1 MILDGITQSTDF
13 TINQLQ
19 LITKVGTIDL
29 RNLYEELNIFDGIFV
44 PSRSGNIMIR
54 DATGM
59 IENLLLNGGEFI
71 KINIGK
77 TKELWVLNKTFRI
90 YKMTNRTKVNET
102 SETYILHFVSDEYV
116 FSEQQKINQAC
127 KGTYT
132 QIAIDAFSQYLNVTS
147 KQLGLIDESIG
158 QKEFIMPNLSP
169 FDAINYCAKRSVN
182 SDGSPN
188 FLFFENM
195 NGYNFCSLS
204 TIVIQKPNFNLNF
217 DVKNVGEGLDV
228 DIFGVRKYEV
238 LSQFDYIKNTQSGV
252 YSGKFIGFDPLT
264 RKIVVSERSFL
275 NQYSSTDHSN
285 PNPIFAADKNKGG
298 KFNFEMFDSRVVF
311 YTFSEAAK
319 YSNYIKEKD
328 PYLLN
333 KLEDTHNF
341 VFQRKAI
348 LEGFVN
354 KTVRLLLPGNFFLT
368 SGTNVSLKMPTR
380 SLRND
385 QKDNEDSTL
394 KGIYTII
401 ATRHIL
407 KNNIHETV
415 IDVATDSTESV
426 FAPQSTNPKY
436 TGGLE

>member
-1 MILDGITQSTDF
+1 MILDNITQSTDF

-29 RNLYEELNIFDGIFV
+29 RNVYEELNIFDGIFV
-44 PSRSGNIMIR
+44 PARSGNIMIR

-59 IENLLLNGGEFI
+59 IENFLLNGSEFL
-71 KINIGK
+71 KISIGK
-77 TKELWVLNKTFRI
+77 TKEMWVLDKTFRI

-102 SETYILHFVSDEYV
+102 SETYVLHFVSDEYV
-116 FSEQQKINQAC
+116 YSEQQKIDQAC
-127 KGTYT
+127 KGTYSG
-132 QIAIDAFSQYLNVTS
+132 IALDIFNQYLNVTE
-147 KQLGLIDESIG
+147 KQLGLVDQSIG
-158 QKEFIMPNLSP
+158 QKEFIMPALNP
-169 FDAINYCAKRSVN
+169 FDSINYCAKRSVD
-182 SDGSPN
+182 SDGAPN

-204 TIVIQKPNFNLNF
+204 TLVKQKPNFNLNF
-217 DVKNVGEGLDV
+217 DVKNVGETLDK

-238 LSQFDYIKNTQSGV
+238 LSQFDYIKSTQSGV

-264 RKIVVSERSFL
+264 RKLVVSEKSFI
-275 NQYSSTDHSN
+275 NQYSSTEHSN
-285 PNPIFAADKNKGG
+285 PNPAFVADKNKSG

-319 YSNYIKEKD
+319 YSNYIKEND

-354 KTVRLLLPGNFFLT
+354 KTIRLLLPGNFFLT
-368 SGTNVSLKMPTR
+368 SGTNVTLKMPTR

-394 KGIYTII
+394 KGTYTII

-407 KNNIHETV
+407 KNNVHETV
-415 IDVATDSTESV
+415 IDVATDSTESI

-436 TGGLE
+436 IEGV